1 MDMRIGDLMDR
12 DLTALTEDIT
22 VEEAIET
29 LLRHHMTGLPVID
42 EQGHVIGFVSEEDV
56 IKSALPAYISN
67 LPSSAF
73 LPDYGQFSQRLASIA
88 AKPVSEI
95 MHRNCVTFDVDDSDF
110 AVASMMIS
118 KHIKIAPVMKEGIM
132 VGYISRAY
140 LIKRMMRSYGN
151 SSHSFEEDD
160 STL

>member
-1 MDMRIGDLMDR
+1 MDR

-42 EQGHVIGFVSEEDV
+42 DQGKVIGFVSEEDI

-67 LPSSAF
+67 LPSSSF
-73 LPDYGQFSQRLASIA
+73 LPDYGQFSQRLAAIA
-88 AKPVSEI
+88 SKPVSDV
-95 MHRNCVTFDVDDSDF
+95 MHRNCVTFDVDESDF
-110 AVASMMIS
+110 AVASTMIS
-118 KHIKIAPVMKEGIM
+118 KHIKIAPVMKDGIM

-151 SSHSFEEDD
+151 AEHPAEAND